1 MKIKIDNIKPAQK
14 QISIEVGAERLD
26 AVLDDVYSNIQKKAA
41 VPGYRPGKAPRDL
54 LESYYSKTANEEA
67 VNRLIWDCYREAVD
81 QKGISPVGYPVIVNV
96 DFSQGKPLI
105 FSIKVDVEPEFRL
118 KQYRDIKAKK
128 VPYEVKDDDI
138 DKALKQLQESAAE
151 YKDAGARPVEKED
164 YLVCNYE
171 CLEDGKL
178 VDKND
183 KLWLYISDKLQPKEL
198 LSALLG
204 AEINSTKE
212 VEVSYPDNYEH
223 KELAGRKRLYRVRV
237 DEIKKKILPDID
249 EQFAKSTG
257 NFTGLEQL
265 KAALRENILNS
276 KKIESERGLES
287 QILKFLLDTHDFD
300 APVSLV
306 ENQVIRL
313 LQDAKQR
320 LIYQGYKKEDLDK
333 QEDKL
338 KESVRG
344 QASDNVRLF
353 FIFNKIAEQEKIE
366 VHPDEIESKISD
378 IADKVKEDINKLRQK
393 IEDNNMYN
401 SIKEQ
406 ILHEKV
412 VNFIMQQAKVN

>member
-1 MKIKIDNIKPAQK
+1 VKITVEDIKPAQK
-14 QISIEVGAERLD
+14 QINIEVGTERVD
-26 AVLDDVYSNIQKKAA
+26 AALDDVYSNIQKKAA

-54 LESYYSKTANEEA
+54 LESYYNKTANEEA

-81 QKGISPVGYPVIVNV
+81 EKGISPAGYPVIVNV
-96 DFSQGKPLI
+96 DFSRGKPLI
-105 FSIKVDVEPEFRL
+105 FSVKVDVEPEFRL

-128 VPYEVKDDDI
+128 IPCEVKDDDI

-151 YKDAGARPVEKED
+151 YKDAGARFVEKDD

-198 LSALLG
+198 LNALLG

-212 VEVSYPDNYEH
+212 VDVSYPDNYEY
-223 KELAGRKRLYRVRV
+223 KELAGRKRLYRIRV

-257 NFTGLEQL
+257 SFTGLEQL
-265 KAALRENILNS
+265 KAALRENILHS
-276 KKIESERGLES
+276 KKLESERGLES

-300 APVSLV
+300 VPVSLV

-313 LQDAKQR
+313 LQDARQR
-320 LIYQGYKKEDLDK
+320 LIYQGYKKEDLDR

-353 FIFNKIAEQEKIE
+353 FIFNKIAKQEKIE
-366 VHPDEIESKISD
+366 VQPDEIESKISD
-378 IADKVKEDINKLRQK
+378 IAAKAKEDINKIRQK
-393 IEDNNMYN
+393 IEDNNIYN

-412 VNFIMQQAKVN
+412 VNFIMQQAKVS